1 MPVAPKHRIITK
13 RTSQARSHASLRDQV
28 RDTAR
33 ELFAREGYE
42 SISMRRIGNEVGCS
56 PMAIYRHFENKEELL
71 LSICEETFSRM
82 IRLLDKARQEPG
94 TPIEK
99 LRRCLRT
106 IVDFH

>member
-1 MPVAPKHRIITK
+1 MF
-13 RTSQARSHASLRDQV
+13 S
-28 RDTAR
+28 
-33 ELFAREGYE
+33 
-42 SISMRRIGNEVGCS
+42 
-56 PMAIYRHFENKEELL
+56 MAIYRHFENKEELL

-106 IVDFH
+106 IVDFHLSHPTTTRSLL